1 MQALIAMRP
10 AIAGKT
16 NEERAMSA
24 SEAMGYE
31 RAVSN
36 MGQLLEDPLR
46 QPELKPVD
54 IRTD

>member
-1 MQALIAMRP
+1 
-10 AIAGKT
+10 
-16 NEERAMSA
+16 MSA

-36 MGQLLEDPLR
+36 MGLLLEDPIT